1 MSAARILAQ
10 GGYENSFRSRLI
22 APGGDAHVYSSSEA
36 RKVAISSNRERWHAC
51 SSAFW
56 QAPCDDS
63 LGAAVPL
70 EVSLVRVFPKRGK
83 CVGLAGS
90 CVNASV
96 SRRFI
101 HIGLWSRGYRQV
113 MLPGGQRRIITLIK
127 PQIRNVY
134 TVDEQVEE
142 FECSKIGFPGH
153 NQTSVIFR
161 TGRGRVR
168 SGSSRLNGCACSK
181 AECDC
186 NHD

>member
-1 MSAARILAQ
+1 MKD
-10 GGYENSFRSRLI
+10 SFRSRLI
-22 APGGDAHVYSSSEA
+22 ATWRDAHVYASSET
-36 RKVAISSNRERWHAC
+36 RNVAINSNRERWHAG

-56 QAPCDDS
+56 QAPCNDS
-63 LGAAVPL
+63 LGATVPL

-134 TVDEQVEE
+134 TVNKQVEE

-168 SGSSRLNGCACSK
+168 SGSSRLNRCACSK

-186 NHD
+186 NHE

>member
-1 MSAARILAQ
+1 MSAARFMAQ

-83 CVGLAGS
+83 CAGLAGF
-90 CVNASV
+90 CVNASS
-96 SRRFI
+96 SRRCTLI
-101 HIGLWSRGYRQV
+101 NLWSRAYRQDMV
-113 MLPGGQRRIITLIK
+113 PGGQHRIVTLTK
-127 PQIRNVY
+127 PQIRTKD
-134 TVDEQVEE
+134 TVDEHVE
-142 FECSKIGFPGH
+142 
-153 NQTSVIFR
+153 
-161 TGRGRVR
+161 
-168 SGSSRLNGCACSK
+168 L
-181 AECDC
+181 
-186 NHD
+186 

>member
-1 MSAARILAQ
+1 MAQ
-10 GGYENSFRSRLI
+10 GGYLNSFRSRLI

-101 HIGLWSRGYRQV
+101 RSEERRVGKEWRSRW
-113 MLPGGQRRIITLIK
+113 
-127 PQIRNVY
+127 
-134 TVDEQVEE
+134 
-142 FECSKIGFPGH
+142 
-153 NQTSVIFR
+153 
-161 TGRGRVR
+161 GR
-168 SGSSRLNGCACSK
+168 
-181 AECDC
+181 E
-186 NHD
+186 H